1 MKYLLSPLRFLAAIL
16 RSILSLFGIN
26 IGDGSS
32 QKAPPV
38 VQKTAKE
45 IMAEAYE
52 RDEKLVNDVLKPQR
66 ELKNNAVGLAVLT
79 YACARNTAER
89 AVVDLSALSQKQ
101 QTWLFMLSDSELE
114 AVKKGGVLTCMQALK
129 KFDRKSKLEVQ
140 NVNTQSRKNDI
151 PQRNYDF
158 AMTPSFA

>member
-1 MKYLLSPLRFLAAIL
+1 MKYLLAPLRFLADIL
-16 RSILSLFGIN
+16 RSILALFGIN
-26 IGDGSS
+26 IGDRSS
-32 QKAPPV
+32 EKVLPAVP
-38 VQKTAKE
+38 KTARE

-52 RDEKLVNDVLKPQR
+52 RDAKLVNDVLKPQR
-66 ELKNNAVGLAVLT
+66 EMKNNAAGLAVLT

-114 AVKKGGVLTCMQALK
+114 SIKKGGVLTCMQALK
-129 KFDRKSKLEVQ
+129 KYDRKSKLEAE
-140 NVNTQSRKNDI
+140 NVNTQSRKNDGLKHS
-151 PQRNYDF
+151 YDF